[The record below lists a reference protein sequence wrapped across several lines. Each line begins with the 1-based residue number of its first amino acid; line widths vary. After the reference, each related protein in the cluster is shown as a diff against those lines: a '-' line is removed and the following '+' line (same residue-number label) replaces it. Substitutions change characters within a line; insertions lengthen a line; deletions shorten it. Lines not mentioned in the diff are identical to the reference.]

1 MPQRSVRSRAI
12 DHIARW
18 SRLRSQ
24 LTIDRP
30 RREPFWFHLSIF
42 SLFVVVT
49 LLPAFVIQS
58 ADFPGAN

>member
-1 MPQRSVRSRAI
+1 M
-12 DHIARW
+12 ARW

-42 SLFVVVT
+42 SLFVAVT
-49 LLPAFVIQS
+49 LLLAFVIQS